1 MKESKDLLAV
11 KQYIRSNFGEIKEI
25 LFGGIVL
32 SDDLPHLKLKG
43 LKKLC
48 QMAKIE
54 DRFVEQAVLETMN
67 EQLDERNNEKR
78 IVARH
83 EFIEVLTRI
92 SGLKYI
98 VSGLMPSE

>member
-32 SDDLPHLKLKG
+32 SDDLPQLKLKG
-43 LKKLC
+43 LKRLC

-54 DRFVEQAVLETMN
+54 DKIVEQAVFETMN
-67 EQLDERNNEKR
+67 ERLDERSNEKR
-78 IVARH
+78 IVARY

-92 SGLKYI
+92 AGLKYI
-98 VSGLMPSE
+98 VSGLMP